1 MNPVYLKTSGHGWLC
16 PTYLLWSST
25 HFMTYQHSLHAWVI
39 IRRLPKLQR
48 VVINRFRGRRE
59 AENYLRVLRGLTPDG
74 DFVIMFD
81 PSTQELQPMTRKEFN
96 KLVRDNIPAILD
108 SQGIRFE
115 AVTMADADYRQALR
129 QKLIEEAQEAAE
141 ASEHHL
147 ITELADLYEVI
158 DTLMQVYGINK
169 HEVLN
174 SQTIKRLERG
184 GFEQRLRLL
193 WTES

>member
-1 MNPVYLKTSGHGWLC
+1 
-16 PTYLLWSST
+16 
-25 HFMTYQHSLHAWVI
+25 
-39 IRRLPKLQR
+39 
-48 VVINRFRGRRE
+48 
-59 AENYLRVLRGLTPDG
+59 
-74 DFVIMFD
+74 
-81 PSTQELQPMTRKEFN
+81 MTRKEFN

-129 QKLIEEAQEAAE
+129 HKLIEEAQEAAE

>member
-1 MNPVYLKTSGHGWLC
+1 MI
-16 PTYLLWSST
+16 
-25 HFMTYQHSLHAWVI
+25 YQRSLHAWVI
-39 IRRLPKLQR
+39 IRRLPNMQR
-48 VVINRFRGRRE
+48 VVVNRFRGRRE
-59 AENYLRVLRGLTPDG
+59 AENYLRVLRRLTPDS

-81 PSTQELQPMTRKEFN
+81 PSTQELQPMARKELN

-115 AVTMADADYRQALR
+115 SVTMADADYRQALR

-141 ASEHHL
+141 ASEHHI

-158 DTLMQVYGINK
+158 DTLMQVYGISRN
-169 HEVLN
+169 EVLN
-174 SQTIKRLERG
+174 SQTIKRIERG